1 LDFVVTGDQAGTF
14 GINITNDTSNP
25 NIRVYDANS
34 AYVETNI
41 KTSEIKVKDSSDNF
55 GKLDYT
61 GLTINDSNNGIN
73 SIYNANGITSSTKIS
88 MDGPTGVLLNS
99 SGTVQ
104 YSQQYNTTSQ
114 NLSISSKTIQ
124 TFDGNDLN
132 AILPN
137 IDSTNVGIQFI
148 ITTINNNLLI
158 RTEGSQLI
166 YSNNG
171 PPQSEKTLSQG
182 HSVIMTAIQ
191 SGISDYGWSMV

>member
-1 LDFVVTGDQAGTF
+1 MLGSPSGV
-14 GINITNDTSNP
+14 S
-25 NIRVYDANS
+25 
-34 AYVETNI
+34 VEP
-41 KTSEIKVKDSSDNF
+41 S
-55 GKLDYT
+55 
-61 GLTINDSNNGIN
+61 
-73 SIYNANGITSSTKIS
+73 
-88 MDGPTGVLLNS
+88 
-99 SGTVQ
+99 
-104 YSQQYNTTSQ
+104 SQ